1 MHLSPNRNINLRD
14 ARRDLRTKE
23 RDLIEERRER
33 REKKGGV
40 RAEEKER
47 EVGQAIR
54 QTCSNV
60 KVYNGDVRERER
72 ERRERR

>member
-14 ARRDLRTKE
+14 AWRDLRTKE
-23 RDLIEERRER
+23 RDLIEER

-54 QTCSNV
+54 QTCHNV